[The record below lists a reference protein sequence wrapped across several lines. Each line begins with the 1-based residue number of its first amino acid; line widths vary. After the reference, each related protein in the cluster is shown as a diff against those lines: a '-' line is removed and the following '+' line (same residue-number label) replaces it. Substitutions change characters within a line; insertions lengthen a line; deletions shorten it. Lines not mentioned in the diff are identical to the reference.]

1 MVEGGIA
8 EADKTE
14 FLECWRTSWRTPYIM
29 RLALTA
35 GIGGFLFGYD
45 TGVISGALLYIKED
59 FRSVEK
65 STLLQE
71 VIVSMAVAGAIV
83 GAAMGGWLNDHL
95 GRKMALLI
103 ADFLFFV
110 GSVVMAV
117 APTPGVIILGRIFVG
132 FGVGMASMTSPLY
145 ISEASPVRIRG
156 ALVSTNNLLITIGQF
171 MSYLINL
178 AFTNVTGTWRWMLG
192 VAAVPAIV
200 QFVLMLSLPE
210 SPRWMYSNGKTEEAR
225 AILGRIYPADE
236 EERAREMEIG
246 ETTIMG
252 KVSRAFGD
260 VVVRR
265 ALYAG
270 ILVQVVQQFGGINT
284 VMYYSPTI
292 VQLAGFASNNTA
304 LALSLVTSGLNA
316 VGSIISMFFV
326 DRYGRRRLMIISLTA
341 SLSCL
346 VALSGVFFEASANAP
361 KVSRDQTAHFS
372 ANSTCSRFVNAK
384 DPSSWN
390 CMTCIQKSND
400 CAFCTNPYNSY
411 HPGACLAVSKAAKVA
426 CKAEKGTW
434 YTSGCPSKAG
444 IVAIFLLGLY
454 IVTYG
459 PGMGP
464 PPWII
469 NSEIYPL
476 RFRGICGGI
485 AAVANWVSNLV
496 ISLSFLTLTVALSPA
511 GTFLLFA
518 GFCFIG
524 LVLIYLI
531 VPETK
536 GLQYEE
542 IEKILQEGYRPW
554 KKNPNKATRLPRRQ
568 WDVNGDR
575 FRLGT
580 AGGPLMYS
588 IGIISKNSI

>member
-1 MVEGGIA
+1 MVEGGMVK
-8 EADKTE
+8 ADKTQ
-14 FLECWRTSWRTPYIM
+14 FLECWRTSWQTPYIT
-29 RLALTA
+29 RLALSA

-45 TGVISGALLYIKED
+45 TGVISGALLYIKDD

-83 GAAMGGWLNDHL
+83 GAAIGGWLNDHL
-95 GRKMALLI
+95 GRKTAILI
-103 ADFLFFV
+103 ADFLFLL

-117 APTPGVIILGRIFVG
+117 APTPWVIILGRIFVG
-132 FGVGMASMTSPLY
+132 FGVGMASITSPLY
-145 ISEASPVRIRG
+145 ISEASPARIRG
-156 ALVSTNNLLITIGQF
+156 ALVSANNLLITIGQF

-192 VAAVPAIV
+192 VAAVPAIL

-225 AILGRIYPADE
+225 ATLERIYPADKVEEEVQALHNSIE
-236 EERAREMEIG
+236 EERAREREIG
-246 ETTIMG
+246 QTTIMG
-252 KVSRAFGD
+252 KVSKAFGN

-304 LALSLVTSGLNA
+304 MALSLVTSGLNA

-326 DRYGRRRLMIISLTA
+326 DSYGRRRLMIISLLA

-346 VALSGVFFEASANAP
+346 VALSGVFFSASVNAP

-372 ANSTCSRFVNAK
+372 ANSTCARFVNAK
-384 DPSSWN
+384 DPSWN
-390 CMTCIQKSND
+390 CMTCIQKAND

-411 HPGACLAVSKAAKVA
+411 HPGACLAVNKAAKVA

-444 IVAIFLLGLY
+444 IFAIVLLGLY

-496 ISLSFLTLTVALSPA
+496 ISLSFLTLTDTLSPA
-511 GTFLLFA
+511 GTFLLYA

-536 GLQYEE
+536 GLHFDE
-542 IEKILQEGYRPW
+542 IEKILQDGYGPW
-554 KKNPNKATRLPRRQ
+554 KKPKKASLSTDDSSLKLRH
-568 WDVNGDR
+568 
-575 FRLGT
+575 
-580 AGGPLMYS
+580 GPQRVR
-588 IGIISKNSI
+588 